1 MGDFEA
7 LLSMATKTHEKTS
20 SQPNF
25 FKSTQVFLVIKDKVD
40 R

>member
-20 SQPNF
+20 SKPNF
-25 FKSTQVFLVIKDKVD
+25 FKSTQVFLVITDN
-40 R
+40 